1 MNKHLLLMIIMFG
14 MLAIGYVKITDSPRT
29 LEEDKSWVTQK

>member
-1 MNKHLLLMIIMFG
+1 MGRYFALMILVFG
-14 MLAIGYVKITDSPRT
+14 MLAIGYVKITNSPRT